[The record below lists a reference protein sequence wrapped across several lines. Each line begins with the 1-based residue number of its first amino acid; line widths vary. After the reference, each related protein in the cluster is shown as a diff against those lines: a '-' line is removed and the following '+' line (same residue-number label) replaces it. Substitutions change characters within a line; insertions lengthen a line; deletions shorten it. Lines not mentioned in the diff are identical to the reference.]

1 MSFGFQIRGSAIFFN
16 QSPVDFGKNDGG
28 PVRGAAG
35 AGSGAGSKHNLSNI
49 HVKSLC
55 PGDAGDGQNSGN
67 RG

>member
-1 MSFGFQIRGSAIFFN
+1 LSKTFAGSSYHTERG
-16 QSPVDFGKNDGG
+16 GG
-28 PVRGAAG
+28 PVRGAAC